1 MKVSVIQE
9 NLAKGLG
16 IVSRAVA
23 GQRAPLPV
31 LTHIMLAT
39 DNGRL
44 RIAATN
50 LELAINCWIGAK
62 VESEGAICLPA
73 RTFSELVGLLPA
85 DVTNLDLNIRTQTLH
100 VKCGR
105 TENNIKGI
113 DAQEFPIIPTFA
125 PVNVAQVDPEA
136 LKKMI
141 AKVVFA
147 AATDENRPMLTGV
160 LTKIEGANLTLAA
173 SDGFRVSE
181 CRGTLAAPVADPIA
195 ILIPAKAVAEVGRLI
210 GDQKEP
216 VAITVTP
223 NGAQALFHLEHTDVV
238 AQLIDQR
245 FPDYANV
252 IPRSFNTR
260 TVVNTA
266 ELLKACKQA
275 SVFARESNNLARIAI
290 EPGEDGSGRV
300 KITAQAQQTGDN
312 ESELEGIVTGP
323 AVEIGFDARFLVDVA
338 SVVDTPQ
345 LAIETTAPKAPGVIR
360 PIGDD
365 SFLHV
370 VMPMHLSR

>member
-1 MKVSVIQE
+1 MKVSVMQE

-16 IVSRAVA
+16 IVARAVA
-23 GQRAPLPV
+23 GNRAPLPV
-31 LTHIMLAT
+31 LTHILLAT
-39 DNGRL
+39 ENGRL

-62 VESEGAICLPA
+62 IESEGAICVPA
-73 RTFSELVGLLPA
+73 RTFSELVSLLPS
-85 DVTNLDLNIRTQTLH
+85 DVAQLDLNIRTQSLR
-100 VKCGR
+100 VMCGR
-105 TENNIKGI
+105 TDNNIKGI
-113 DAQEFPIIPTFA
+113 DAQEFPIIPTFT
-125 PVNVAQVDPEA
+125 PTNVAYVDPDV
-136 LKKMI
+136 LRKMI
-141 AKVVFA
+141 NKVVFA

-160 LTKIEGANLTLAA
+160 LTRIEGQSLTLAA

-181 CRGTLAAPVADPIA
+181 CRGALKSPVTDPLA

-210 GDQKEP
+210 GDQTEP

-223 NGAQALFHLEHTDVV
+223 SGAQALFHLDHADVI

-252 IPRSFNTR
+252 IPRAYNTR

-275 SVFARESNNLARIAI
+275 SVFARDSNNLARIQI
-290 EPGEDGSGRV
+290 EPGEDGAGKV
-300 KITAQAQQTGDN
+300 KITAQAQETGDN
-312 ESELEGIVTGP
+312 QSELEGIVNGP
-323 AVEIGFDARFLVDVA
+323 GVEIGFDARFLVDVA

-345 LAIETTAPKAPGVIR
+345 LAIETSAPKAPGVIR

-365 SFLHV
+365 GFLHV
-370 VMPMHLSR
+370 VMPMHLAR

>member
-1 MKVSVIQE
+1 MKISVMQE

-16 IVSRAVA
+16 VVSRAVA

-31 LTHIMLAT
+31 LTHILLST

-44 RIAATN
+44 KIAATN

-62 VESEGAICLPA
+62 VESEGAICIPA
-73 RTFSELVGLLPA
+73 RTFSELVALLPA
-85 DVTNLDLNIRTQTLH
+85 DVVHLELNVRTQSLRIT
-100 VKCGR
+100 CGR
-105 TENNIKGI
+105 TDNNVKGI
-113 DAQEFPIIPTFA
+113 DAQEFPIIPTFT
-125 PVNVAQVDPEA
+125 PVNVAYVEA
-136 LKKMI
+136 ELLRKMI

-160 LTKIEGANLTLAA
+160 LTKMEGGNLTLAA

-181 CRGTLAAPVADPIA
+181 CRGQLTAPVTDPIA

-210 GDQKEP
+210 GDQTEP

-223 NGAQALFHLEHTDVV
+223 SGAQALFHLDNTDVV

-252 IPRSFNTR
+252 IPRAYNTR

-275 SVFARESNNLARIAI
+275 SVFARDSNNLAKIAI
-290 EPGEDGSGRV
+290 EPGEDGVG
-300 KITAQAQQTGDN
+300 KICITAQAQETGDN
-312 ESELEGIVTGP
+312 QSELEGDVKGP

-338 SVVDTPQ
+338 SVIDTPQ
-345 LAIETTAPKAPGVIR
+345 LAIETTAAKAPGVIR
-360 PIGDD
+360 PVGDD

-370 VMPMHLSR
+370 VMPMHLTK